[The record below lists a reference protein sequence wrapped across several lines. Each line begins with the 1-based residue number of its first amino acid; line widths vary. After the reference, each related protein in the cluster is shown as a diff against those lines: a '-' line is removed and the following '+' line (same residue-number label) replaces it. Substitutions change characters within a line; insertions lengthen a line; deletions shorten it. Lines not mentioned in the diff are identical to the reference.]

1 MSEAKIGREKLRA
14 AMIAELERLMVPA
27 SAEET
32 ALNDEIRALTFYK
45 FDRVPDEQLTYM
57 KMEAQR
63 CHQNAAAYAKLD
75 PSGES
80 RHVSGWWKRNGIFYF
95 HSVILSQT
103 KLYCITPHPDRAPL
117 QFAPDFEIV
126 WRESGGVMNADRR
139 GSKLP
144 YLVRDFP
151 EKVIEEATAA
161 HEALIKGA
169 DPRSIKIAL

>member
-1 MSEAKIGREKLRA
+1 MGEAKNGREKLRA

-27 SAEET
+27 SAEED

-45 FDRVPDEQLTYM
+45 FDRVPDEQLAYM
-57 KMEAQR
+57 KMEARR

-80 RHVSGWWKRNGIFYF
+80 RHVSGWWKRNGIFYL
-95 HSVILSQT
+95 HSVILFQT

-126 WRESGGVMNADRR
+126 WVESDGVMNASRR

-151 EKVIEEATAA
+151 EKVIKEAT
-161 HEALIKGA
+161 EAYDALMKGA